1 MSFELINHSED
12 LSRLRNEGYEV
23 EVVNSHLVVRNVP
36 YVTPQ
41 GVIGRGDLVAA
52 LTLAGDRT
60 ARPSTHLAYFTGE
73 APCHKDGSPIRAIE
87 HSVGIQQIA
96 PGLVVRRSFSS
107 KPQGGYSDYHAM
119 MSRYADILSA
129 PARAIDGKATAKT
142 FRPVGSPPEKTVFA
156 YLDTNSARGHIHPVA
171 NKLAG
176 HKLGIIGLGG
186 TGSYI
191 LDLVA
196 KTPVAE
202 IRLYDED
209 AFLQHNAFRAPG
221 AASLDELRAAPGKV
235 DYLAGI
241 YSRMHRCIR
250 PYRMKITHETVASL
264 DGLDFVFIC
273 MDSGPA
279 KKEVI
284 EALLLKGIAF
294 IDTGMGVHCVDG
306 RLLGLVRLTVGT
318 AMKSDHLERRISYA
332 AAEDDAYATNIQ
344 IAELNMLNAALA
356 VIKWKKLAG
365 FYHDVEHEHQTTY
378 SIDSGMLLH
387 EDICA

>member
-1 MSFELINHSED
+1 MSFELINRSED

-23 EVVNSHLVVRNVP
+23 EVINSHLVVRNVP

-41 GVIGRGDLVAA
+41 RAIGHGDLVAE

-60 ARPSTHLAYFTGE
+60 AKPSTHVAYFTGE
-73 APCHKDGSPIRAIE
+73 APCHKDGSPIRGIE
-87 HSVGIQQIA
+87 HGTETRQIA
-96 PGLVVRRSFSS
+96 PGLTARRSFSN
-107 KPQGGYSDYHAM
+107 KPPEGYPNYHAM

-129 PARAIDGKATAKT
+129 PASAIDGKATAKT
-142 FRPVGSPPEKTVFA
+142 FRPVATPPEKSVFA
-156 YLDTNSARGHIHPVA
+156 YLDTNSARGHIHVVA
-171 NKLAG
+171 EKLTG

-209 AFLQHNAFRAPG
+209 VFLQHNAFRAPG
-221 AASLDELRAAPGKV
+221 AASLDELRAAPAKV

-241 YSRMHRCIR
+241 YSRMHRCVR
-250 PYRMKITHETVASL
+250 PYRMRITHETVADL
-264 DGLDFVFIC
+264 DGLDFIFIC

-279 KKEVI
+279 KKEVV

-306 RLLGLVRLTVGT
+306 RLLGLVRLTTGT
-318 AMKSDHLERRISYA
+318 AMKSDHLSQRISYA
-332 AAEDDAYATNIQ
+332 AAEEDAYATNIQ

-356 VIKWKKLAG
+356 VIKWKKLLG
-365 FYHDVEHEHQTTY
+365 FYHDVEREHQTTY

-387 EDICA
+387 EEICT